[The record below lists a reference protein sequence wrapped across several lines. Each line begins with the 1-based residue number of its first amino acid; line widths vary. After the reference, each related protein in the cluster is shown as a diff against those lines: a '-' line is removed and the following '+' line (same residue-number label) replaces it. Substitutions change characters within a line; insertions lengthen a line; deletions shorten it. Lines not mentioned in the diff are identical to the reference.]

1 MKQNKNIQFLAAVGL
16 FVASFTWT
24 FARTAQAVS
33 PSEGTEQRGL
43 LEVKVHRLI
52 VDPTSQQPVVI
63 LTDSSEERALLI
75 WISSFE
81 ASAIYR
87 ELQGIEP
94 VRPQTHDLLESII
107 QRVSGKVHHIV
118 IPRVEGDIYYA
129 TIVLQKGDVFLEIDA
144 RPSDSIV
151 MALKFKAPIFA
162 SNSLFAEMAIPLGE
176 QQGMEELYGLSLQD
190 LTPEL
195 AKAFSFKSTSG
206 VLVSDVRKGSQAE
219 QDGVERGDIIVEVGG
234 QAVDDVMILRD
245 VLAKS
250 ERAVDAKIHRK
261 SRFRTITLHL
271 K

>member
-1 MKQNKNIQFLAAVGL
+1 MKHNKNIQFLAGVGL
-16 FVASFTWT
+16 FVAVFAWT
-24 FARTAQAVS
+24 VGQTAQAVS
-33 PSEGTEQRGL
+33 PCEGAEQREL

-52 VDPTSQQPVVI
+52 VDPTSKQPVVS
-63 LTDSSEERALLI
+63 LSDSSEERALLI

-87 ELQGIEP
+87 ELQGIKA
-94 VRPQTHDLLESII
+94 VRPQTHDLLEIII

-118 IPRVEGDIYYA
+118 IPRVEGNIYYA
-129 TIVLQKGDVFLEIDA
+129 KIVLQKADVLLEIDA

-151 MALKFKAPIFA
+151 MALKFKAPIFV

-176 QQGMEELYGLSLQD
+176 QQGIEELYGLSLQD

-195 AKAFSFKSTSG
+195 AKAFSFESTSG

-219 QDGVERGDIIVEVGG
+219 QDGVERGDIIVQVGG
-234 QAVDDVMILRD
+234 QVVDDVMILRD

-250 ERAVDAKIHRK
+250 EQVVDAKIHRK
-261 SRFRTITLHL
+261 TRFLTITFHL

>member
-1 MKQNKNIQFLAAVGL
+1 MKHTKNMRCLAALGL
-16 FVASFTWT
+16 FMAVFTWT
-24 FARTAQAVS
+24 SGQTAQAVN
-33 PSEGTEQRGL
+33 PSAGPEQREL

-63 LTDSSEERALLI
+63 LADSSEERALLI

-87 ELQGIEP
+87 ELQDVKP

-107 QRVSGKVHHIV
+107 QKVSGKVHHIV
-118 IPRVEGDIYYA
+118 IPRVEGNIYYA
-129 TIVLQKGDVFLEIDA
+129 TIVLQKADVFVEIDA

-151 MALKFKAPIFA
+151 MALKFKAPIFV
-162 SNSLFAEMAIPLGE
+162 SNSLFAEMAIPLAE
-176 QQGMEELYGLSLQD
+176 QQGIEEVYGLSLQN

-195 AKAFSFKSTSG
+195 AKAFSFKSTGG
-206 VLVSDVRKGSQAE
+206 VLVSDVRNGSRAE

-234 QAVDDVMILRD
+234 LSVDDAMVLRD

-250 ERAVDAKIHRK
+250 QQAVDAKIYRK
-261 SRFRTITLHL
+261 ARFLTITVHV

>member
-1 MKQNKNIQFLAAVGL
+1 MKHDKGIQFLAAVGL
-16 FVASFTWT
+16 FMAVFTWT
-24 FARTAQAVS
+24 CGQTAEAVS
-33 PSEGTEQRGL
+33 PSGSPEQREL

-63 LTDSSEERALLI
+63 LTDSYEERALLI

-87 ELQGIEP
+87 ELQGIKP

-107 QRVSGKVHHIV
+107 QKVNGKVHHIV
-118 IPRVEGDIYYA
+118 IPRVEENIYYA
-129 TIVLQKGDVFLEIDA
+129 TIVLQKADVFLEIDA

-151 MALKFKAPIFA
+151 MALKFKAPIFV

-176 QQGMEELYGLSLQD
+176 QQGIEELYGLSLQN
-190 LTPEL
+190 LTQEL

-206 VLVSDVRKGSQAE
+206 VLVSNVRKGSQAE
-219 QDGVERGDIIVEVGG
+219 QDGVERGDIIVQVGG

-245 VLAKS
+245 ILAKS
-250 ERAVDAKIHRK
+250 EQVVDAKIYRK
-261 SRFRTITLHL
+261 TRFLTITFHL